1 MKTEVWITLAVLSVN
16 SIQDL
21 RKREILLFPTAA
33 AGAAGIYWQML
44 EVHRQVPILFCDMLP
59 GLLLICLSRATRGK
73 LGAGDGLLVWTV
85 GIWLGFFEILGILVW
100 GFLLAGGAAILI
112 VILKSGKREIP
123 FIPFLLAAFLAERM
137 FR

>member
-1 MKTEVWITLAVLSVN
+1 MKMEVWITLAVLAVN

-33 AGAAGIYWQML
+33 AGTAGIFWQMMAA
-44 EVHRQVPILFCDMLP
+44 HRQVPILFCDMLP

-112 VILKSGKREIP
+112 LILKSGKREIP